1 MHSNRQQSQK
11 QERQE
16 SRQEETELP
25 KIRKAR
31 QVRAKHEPDPEQEAS
46 KKRTG
51 ATRARLHNRIPAV
64 MLHVSRYSFEGQ
76 ARLAADVGVSRSTIS
91 RFLRGHTLPSYAL
104 VEAVARALSVRLGKP
119 LSPRELVSFD
129 GTYPTASTCALV
141 GCRGCLPEQ
150 AYDADGNLL
159 PQWQGANPGDWSHF
173 PEMPVFPMAIPR
185 TPTSEPPKTALPGK
199 VETSNRPAPALAH
212 ASS

>member
-1 MHSNRQQSQK
+1 MHSNHQMNQGHK
-11 QERQE
+11 NP
-16 SRQEETELP
+16 QEETEPP
-25 KIRKAR
+25 KAGTPPKAGKAHDAETERIR
-31 QVRAKHEPDPEQEAS
+31 P
-46 KKRTG
+46 
-51 ATRARLHNRIPAV
+51 TRVRLHNRIPAV

-104 VEAVARALSVRLGKP
+104 VEAVARALSTRLGKP

-159 PQWQGANPGDWSHF
+159 PQWQGATPGDWSRF
-173 PEMPVFPMAIPR
+173 PEMPSFPMPPQIPA
-185 TPTSEPPKTALPGK
+185 SESRRTALSHTAGNS
-199 VETSNRPAPALAH
+199 ERPSPALAH
-212 ASS
+212 AAV

>member
-1 MHSNRQQSQK
+1 MHSNRQHNPQEDTEPPKAGKAHNASLK
-11 QERQE
+11 QEAA
-16 SRQEETELP
+16 T
-25 KIRKAR
+25 
-31 QVRAKHEPDPEQEAS
+31 
-46 KKRTG
+46 KRTG
-51 ATRARLHNRIPAV
+51 PTRVRLHNRIPAV

-104 VEAVARALSVRLGKP
+104 VEAVARALSARLGKP

-150 AYDADGNLL
+150 AYDADGNRL
-159 PQWQGANPGDWSHF
+159 PQWQGATPGDWSRF
-173 PEMPVFPMAIPR
+173 PEMSAFPMPPQIPA
-185 TPTSEPPKTALPGK
+185 SEPPRTTLSHTAGSS
-199 VETSNRPAPALAH
+199 ERPAPALAH
-212 ASS
+212 AAS

>member
-1 MHSNRQQSQK
+1 MHSNQQMNP
-11 QERQE
+11 QEDTRP
-16 SRQEETELP
+16 P
-25 KIRKAR
+25 KTGMPLKAGKAR
-31 QVRAKHEPDPEQEAS
+31 EADT
-46 KKRTG
+46 KRTG
-51 ATRARLHNRIPAV
+51 PTRVRLHNRIPAV

-104 VEAVARALSVRLGKP
+104 VEAVARSLSVRLGKP

-159 PQWQGANPGDWSHF
+159 PRWQGAIPGDWSRF
-173 PEMPVFPMAIPR
+173 PEMPVPEMAVFPMTIPR
-185 TPTSEPPKTALPGK
+185 TSTSEPPKTAVPGK
-199 VETSNRPAPALAH
+199 AGTSDRPPPALAH
-212 ASS
+212 AAS